1 MDGEKKKLKF
11 SIGYLIIAFWA
22 VLLLQQVFSAYLQP
36 TRTSYSDFKTALA
49 AGRVTDVAIG
59 HAIIRG
65 HLKVE
70 GPPEAEG
77 KGPQAQQGKSPQQ
90 QPPQEQPTQEQP
102 PQQQQ
107 TQQQQTQQQKG
118 PPPQQLAQREAA
130 RANAF
135 ETVRVD
141 DADLMRELSAHGVK
155 VTGVVESS
163 FWKDAASWL
172 IPLVVLGLIWMVVL
186 RRVGQVGQNGFLAVG
201 RSKAKVYMEKD
212 VHVRFSDVAG
222 ADEAKEELAEVIDF
236 LKTPARF
243 GRLGAKLPKGVLLVG
258 PPGTGKTLL
267 ARAVAGE
274 AGVPFFSI
282 SGSDFVEMFVGVG
295 AARVRDLFEQAKQK
309 APCIIF
315 VDELDA
321 LGKARGIGPVTHE
334 EREQTL
340 NQLLVELDGFDTR
353 VGVILMA
360 ATNRPEILDPALLR
374 AGRFDRHVLVD
385 RPDRTA
391 RLEILKLHASKVP
404 IDSPHDLEVI
414 AAMTAGFVGA
424 DLANIINEAALLGVR
439 RDRDRVGMAELQEA
453 VERIVA
459 GLEKKNRVLSPAEKK
474 RVAHHELGH
483 ALVALS
489 FPHGEGVHKISII
502 PRGIS
507 ALGYTLQ
514 APTEDRF
521 LMTESELK
529 SKVATLLGGRAAEEL
544 IYDEVSTGA
553 HDDLSK
559 ATDIAR
565 SMVKTFGM
573 SPRVGQVS
581 FEKDRRALMLQ
592 GPGEPQSRG
601 DYSEQTARS
610 IDDEVRRIIDEQH
623 ERATEILSLRHEVL
637 LRAAQVLLAKETITG
652 DELRELLA
660 ASEPSEPATEEPQAS
675 DVHAV

>member
-1 MDGEKKKLKF
+1 MDGEKKKLRF
-11 SIGYLIIAFWA
+11 SLGYLIIAFWA

-36 TRTSYSDFKTALA
+36 TRTSYSDFKA
-49 AGRVTDVAIG
+49 AVASGKVADVSIG
-59 HAIIRG
+59 HTVIRG
-65 HLKVE
+65 HLKGE
-70 GPPEAEG
+70 PESEP
-77 KGPQAQQGKSPQQ
+77 KGMETQPAPKQASP
-90 QPPQEQPTQEQP
+90 
-102 PQQQQ
+102 
-107 TQQQQTQQQKG
+107 
-118 PPPQQLAQREAA
+118 A
-130 RANAF
+130 RGSTF

-141 DADLMRELSAHGVK
+141 DSDLMRDLSAHGVK

-163 FWKDAASWL
+163 FWHDATSWL
-172 IPLVVLGLIWMVVL
+172 IPLVILGVLWMVVM

-212 VHVRFSDVAG
+212 VHARFSDVAG
-222 ADEAKEELAEVIDF
+222 VDEAKEELREVIDF

-309 APCIIF
+309 APCIVF

-340 NQLLVELDGFDTR
+340 NQLLVELDGFDAR

-385 RPDRTA
+385 RPGRAD
-391 RLEILKLHASKVP
+391 RLEILRLHASKVP
-404 IDSPHDLEVI
+404 MDSPQDLEVI

-439 RDRDRVGMAELQEA
+439 RDCDRVGMAELQEA
-453 VERIVA
+453 VERTVA

-489 FPHGEGVHKISII
+489 LPHGEGVHKISII
-502 PRGIS
+502 PRGIA
-507 ALGYTLQ
+507 ALGYTMQ

-529 SKVATLLGGRAAEEL
+529 DKVATLLGGRAAEEL

-581 FEKDRRALMLQ
+581 FEKDRRGLMLQ
-592 GPGEPQSRG
+592 SPTDVQLHGE
-601 DYSEQTARS
+601 YSDQTARA
-610 IDDEVRRIIDEQH
+610 IDDEVRRIIDEQRD
-623 ERATEILSLRHEVL
+623 RATEILALRHEVL
-637 LRAAQVLLAKETITG
+637 LRAAQVLLAKETISG
-652 DELRELLA
+652 QELRDLLA
-660 ASEPSEPATEEPQAS
+660 ASAPPEPAADEPHAS
-675 DVHAV
+675 DVHAI

>member
-1 MDGEKKKLKF
+1 MDGEKKKVRF
-11 SIGYLIIAFWA
+11 SIGYLIVAFWA

-36 TRTSYSDFKTALA
+36 ARTSYSDFKA
-49 AGRVTDVAIG
+49 AVDGGRVTDVAVG
-59 HAIIRG
+59 HTLIRG
-65 HLKVE
+65 HMKAE
-70 GPPEAEG
+70 PEAQG
-77 KGPQAQQGKSPQQ
+77 GQAAAK
-90 QPPQEQPTQEQP
+90 PP
-102 PQQQQ
+102 
-107 TQQQQTQQQKG
+107 
-118 PPPQQLAQREAA
+118 RAA
-130 RANAF
+130 GF
-135 ETVRVD
+135 ETVRVE
-141 DADLMRELSAHGVK
+141 DADLMRTLATHGVK
-155 VTGVVESS
+155 VTGVVETS
-163 FWKDAASWL
+163 FWHDAAGWL
-172 IPLVVLGLIWMVVL
+172 IPLVILGFLLILVL

-212 VHVRFSDVAG
+212 VHVRFTDVAG
-222 ADEAKEELAEVIDF
+222 VDEAKEELREVIDF

-243 GRLGAKLPKGVLLVG
+243 GRLGAKLPKGVLLIG

-321 LGKARGIGPVTHE
+321 LGKARGVGPVTHE

-340 NQLLVELDGFDTR
+340 NQLLVELDGFDAR

-385 RPDRTA
+385 RPDRPA
-391 RLEILKLHASKVP
+391 RLEILNLHAQKVP

-414 AAMTAGFVGA
+414 ASMTAGFVGA

-439 RDRDRVGMAELQEA
+439 RDKDRVGISELQEA
-453 VERIVA
+453 VERVVA
-459 GLEKKNRVLSPAEKK
+459 GLEKKNRVLSPEEKK

-489 FPHGEGVHKISII
+489 LPNGEGVHKISII
-502 PRGIS
+502 PRGIA

-529 SKVATLLGGRAAEEL
+529 DKVATLLGGRAAEEL

-573 SPRVGQVS
+573 SARVGQVS

-592 GPGEPQSRG
+592 TPGEPPLRG
-601 DYSEQTARS
+601 EYSDQTARA
-610 IDDEVRRIIDEQH
+610 IDDEVRRIIDEQRD
-623 ERATEILSLRHEVL
+623 RATEILSQRHQVL
-637 LRAAQVLLAKETITG
+637 LRAAQVLLAKETISG
-652 DELRELLA
+652 QELRDLLA
-660 ASEPSEPATEEPQAS
+660 ADEPASETTGEHAGSE
-675 DVHAV
+675 VHAI